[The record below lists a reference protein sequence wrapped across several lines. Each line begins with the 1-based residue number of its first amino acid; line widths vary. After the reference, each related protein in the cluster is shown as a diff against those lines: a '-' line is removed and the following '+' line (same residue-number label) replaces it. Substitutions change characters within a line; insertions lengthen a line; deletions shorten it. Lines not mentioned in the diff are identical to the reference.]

1 MGATE
6 STPEGFRPGGE
17 PPTSSKEVANDS
29 SEKVRRQYFHTLG
42 IELDP
47 RVPSFRP
54 PPTTLAEAPK
64 RLETQSDWGD
74 LDDDEE
80 VGDFALKFLDL
91 KAQDDFRLNFLR
103 KLSYQKVWVP
113 PTQRASLHQTIIIFD
128 WDDTLLC
135 TSFLNLRHDSVP
147 PPAVQNQL
155 KNIERVGCQLLELA
169 LKLGQTFIITNAM
182 KGWVEYSAIKYIPGL
197 LKTLQKVKIISARGD
212 YEHAFP
218 GNYSEW
224 KIQAFLEVQR
234 QLNSEIITNLVALG
248 DSNIEMDA
256 VHVMGNEFSHALIKT
271 IKFRESPSPEELV
284 KQLELVL
291 QKFEKIILNARNL
304 KIGLERKWVNS
315 PRPRPSAS

>member
-1 MGATE
+1 MGSTE
-6 STPEGFRPGGE
+6 STLNEE
-17 PPTSSKEVANDS
+17 PPVTAEVD
-29 SEKVRRQYFHTLG
+29 KVRRDYLQKLG
-42 IELDP
+42 IERDP
-47 RVPSFRP
+47 RAPSFRP
-54 PPTTLAEAPK
+54 PPTSRTTQEAPK
-64 RLETQSDWGD
+64 RLETVKESNQEGAD
-74 LDDDEE
+74 LD
-80 VGDFALKFLDL
+80 FSLNFLDL
-91 KAQDDFRLNFLR
+91 KSQDDFRINFLK

-113 PTQRASLHQTIIIFD
+113 PTRRSPQHQTVIIFD

-135 TSFLNLRHDSVP
+135 TSFLNLRHDAAP

-155 KNIERVGCQLLELA
+155 LNIERVGCQLLELA

-182 KGWVEYSAIKYIPGL
+182 KGWVEYSAIKYVPGL
-197 LKTLQKVKIISARGD
+197 LNTLHKVKIISARGD

-234 QLNSEIITNLVALG
+234 QLDSEIITNLVALG

-256 VHVMGNEFSHALIKT
+256 VHVMGNEFSEALIKT
-271 IKFRESPSPEELV
+271 IKFRECPSPEELV

-304 KIGLERKWVNS
+304 KIGLERKWVHS
-315 PRPRPSAS
+315 PRPRKGSN

>member
-1 MGATE
+1 MGAQE
-6 STPEGFRPGGE
+6 SLPEAGIHGE
-17 PPTSSKEVANDS
+17 APRNDVVNNDYS
-29 SEKVRRQYFHTLG
+29 DKVRRQYFHTLG
-42 IELDP
+42 IEADP
-47 RVPSFRP
+47 RVPSYRP
-54 PPTTLAEAPK
+54 PPTVAAEAPK
-64 RLETQSDWGD
+64 RLETQKDDWGD
-74 LDDDEE
+74 DDEG
-80 VGDFALKFLDL
+80 GDFALKFLDL

-113 PTQRASLHQTIIIFD
+113 PTQRESQHQTIIIFD

-135 TSFLNLRHDSVP
+135 TSFLNLRHDTAP

-197 LKTLQKVKIISARGD
+197 LKTLQKVEIISARGD

-315 PRPRPSAS
+315 PRPRKSAS